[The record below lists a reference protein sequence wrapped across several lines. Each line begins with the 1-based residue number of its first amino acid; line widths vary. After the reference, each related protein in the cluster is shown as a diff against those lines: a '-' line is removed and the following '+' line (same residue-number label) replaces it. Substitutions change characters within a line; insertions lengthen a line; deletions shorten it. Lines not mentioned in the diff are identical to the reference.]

1 MAETLIT
8 VMVEGSPKKH
18 GFAPSSTGSIPV
30 SQLENRFPGAY
41 TLTYDREGME
51 VMISETLGY
60 LQAPKGGW
68 SEKVIYMV
76 AIRQVATQSVLS
88 RDMRSSGQ
96 KVEKPKLKCT
106 EDV

>member
-41 TLTYDREGME
+41 SLTYDRR
-51 VMISETLGY
+51 
-60 LQAPKGGW
+60 GW
-68 SEKVIYMV
+68 
-76 AIRQVATQSVLS
+76 
-88 RDMRSSGQ
+88 
-96 KVEKPKLKCT
+96 KL
-106 EDV
+106 